1 MSPQVLDAGGGVME
15 RLIMS
20 EYINREDTVK
30 AVMAAKWV
38 DGSDGAM
45 AMEIVAT
52 APVADVTPVVHGR
65 WIESKNLD
73 IGFWVCSNCSF
84 TSQAIAAYKMYH
96 YCPHCGAKMDRGA
109 DHEA

>member
-1 MSPQVLDAGGGVME
+1 ME

-65 WIESKNLD
+65 
-73 IGFWVCSNCSF
+73 
-84 TSQAIAAYKMYH
+84 
-96 YCPHCGAKMDRGA
+96 
-109 DHEA
+109 